1 MGLSAEDEGDGDLG
15 LQGMSIDEGSPP
27 PPQPTAK
34 MKNISSN
41 TDIKSTKK
49 PYNPRMSISSVQSSS
64 SIYHSADEQTPN
76 ETEKGVDGFNL
87 PNFAD
92 SETPE
97 TPRMKQNPPRSENKK
112 SNFSSNAANSTPPL
126 STTQLTPKINGS
138 NFTPVTPTMESYET
152 TPTSKGKGK
161 ARERRSSGSLTKSKD
176 KEERKLQKKLSK
188 LHNEIAGPV
197 AERPMA
203 GSAQG
208 PLIAPRRAS
217 AVISKRLSKESG
229 SRSSSQRASTSSG
242 SIGNNISP
250 NKDSSPLPSPI
261 DNQYSQSNTFSST
274 RPAQISRNS
283 SGSNS
288 KIRIGLGIASS
299 EAKTRS
305 GSHPPATSVGNLSSP
320 NNRTGAIS
328 APHSKNRFFDG
339 LSNSDLDESAVQ
351 RWVLSVG
358 CVNFDLEKGPDLEF
372 LYPSLGISREE
383 RDNIAFSSFPDT
395 SIFDDGHAVFSWR
408 VREVP
413 LDSSNSEAPVIG
425 TPLSSKI
432 FDDRSHS
439 QKENTSNHQAST
451 SSASTDVPTHSTWPH
466 KSSPALGARRL
477 FGRGLIRRSNSGD
490 HANENTT
497 NGHEHSASAYEPLTT
512 SPTLSDHLESKSNH
526 LPVPKRQDSTAST
539 PSNASVDHHAVLEH
553 AQNILRTSSPAAK
566 FAEQDDSI
574 VTPITGQKRSASTS
588 SNYIH
593 GYCFFRQKRDAT
605 IRRGYFQKSVV
616 ILSHLPYVS
625 FFSELVRRLGPL
637 FFETGMPI
645 LEAFCHDVQNWEP
658 PEPGAK
664 LHLPLLGSVI
674 SVELPYYSFSQSTP
688 LPDAQRA
695 LTQRVL
701 SPTGGPKVSIA
712 DRRMLRKTDG
722 SREDAPILA
731 SIPSTSLFEV
741 FQELIGD
748 LWLMWECLLLAEPI
762 LVVAPD
768 PTACSEAVWHM
779 LDLIKPIPY
788 AGDFRPFFTIHDF
801 DFRTL
806 VTKNKPAAGTIIGVT
821 NPFMLQACKH
831 WPHVLKVGRSA
842 FPKANTQNKKPMES
856 NLTPSQSSTN
866 FLSSSS
872 QGGPLKSSG
881 AVAGGNSAGG
891 GGPEHT
897 PGLISKRK
905 RRVSKDRALIKQL
918 VEAAEGRGC
927 SAEVANELLRKY
939 FTDLTER
946 FLAPLNRF
954 ISSLIPAEFD
964 LSSPYETP
972 KIRPFNTTA
981 FLSSL
986 KTHGTPLQLKSK
998 NLPTGP
1004 AVRQSLYVDFLQCPN
1019 FSLWLH
1025 MRIRQSQEEQYM
1037 RKLRALGS
1045 GNVTSFVNAKGEMES
1060 VELYARLQVEIK
1072 GINDRL
1078 LAGRKERELEPNSRW
1093 KCSSNTNG
1101 NLNAKKSAIEPSDDI
1116 ANHNLGNSVPGSSSP
1131 QATQNEGQF
1140 SSVFRGSQAI
1150 EPLTKLANLPSTSA
1164 SAAWI
1169 RQTIGE
1175 PGWQRSFT
1183 HGERTLLTHK
1193 AGLIDQLQKL
1203 LTTLPQDLRQSLR
1216 LKEQQSHREGAT
1228 I

>member
-1 MGLSAEDEGDGDLG
+1 MNKIAKTLGIGAEDEGDGDLG
-15 LQGMSIDEGSPP
+15 LQGMTLDDTSSPP
-27 PPQPTAK
+27 QQSVAK
-34 MKNISSN
+34 MQSISS
-41 TDIKSTKK
+41 TETKPAKK
-49 PYNPRMSISSVQSSS
+49 PYNPRISISSVQSTA
-64 SIYHSADEQTPN
+64 SIYHSADEETPN
-76 ETEKGVDGFNL
+76 QIDKNGFNFPETIKASPQSL
-87 PNFAD
+87 PE
-92 SETPE
+92 SPE
-97 TPRMKQNPPRSENKK
+97 TPRMKQNSRSENTE
-112 SNFSSNAANSTPPL
+112 SFANSTSPL
-126 STTQLTPKINGS
+126 STPQSTPKLNGS
-138 NFTPVTPTMESYET
+138 NSDPVTPT
-152 TPTSKGKGK
+152 KKDKGK
-161 ARERRSSGSLTKSKD
+161 AKARRSSGSLSKSKD

-217 AVISKRLSKESG
+217 VVISKRLSRESS
-229 SRSSSQRASTSSG
+229 SRSNSKRASISS
-242 SIGNNISP
+242 SVGNAFSP
-250 NKDSSPLPSPI
+250 NKDTSPLPSPTEK
-261 DNQYSQSNTFSST
+261 QTGTSSIT
-274 RPAQISRNS
+274 RPSHISRNS
-283 SGSNS
+283 SGSNGNT
-288 KIRIGLGIASS
+288 RTGLGIASS
-299 EAKTRS
+299 DAKIRS
-305 GSHPPATSVGNLSSP
+305 GSHPPATNIG
-320 NNRTGAIS
+320 S
-328 APHSKNRFFDG
+328 APSTSSRLGATSAPPLKNRFSDG
-339 LSNSDLDESAVQ
+339 SSHSTLDEFAVQ

-413 LDSSNSEAPVIG
+413 LDSSNSEAPIIG
-425 TPLSSKI
+425 TPLSSKAI
-432 FDDRSHS
+432 DDNRHS
-439 QKENTSNHQAST
+439 QKEHSSNHQAST
-451 SSASTDVPTHSTWPH
+451 STASTDIPTHSTLLH
-466 KSSPALGARRL
+466 KSSPGSGARRL

-490 HANENTT
+490 HANESTSHD
-497 NGHEHSASAYEPLTT
+497 HEQSTSAYEPLTT
-512 SPTLSDHLESKSNH
+512 SPTLPELPEGVSNH

-539 PSNASVDHHAVLEH
+539 PSNASVDHQAALEH
-553 AQNILRTSSPAAK
+553 AQNIMRVASPAAPN
-566 FAEQDDSI
+566 AEQGGTI
-574 VTPITGQKRSASTS
+574 VSPTNGQKRSASTS

-664 LHLPLLGSVI
+664 LHLPFLGSVI

-688 LPDAQRA
+688 LPEAQRA

-748 LWLMWECLLLAEPI
+748 LWLMWECLLLAEPM

-842 FPKANTQNKKPMES
+842 LPKASSQNKKPTES
-856 NLTPSQSSTN
+856 TLTPSQSSTN
-866 FLSSSS
+866 FLSSSF
-872 QGGPLKSSG
+872 QGGTTKSTG

-905 RRVSKDRALIKQL
+905 RRISKDRALIKQL

-946 FLAPLNRF
+946 FLAPLNRYV
-954 ISSLIPAEFD
+954 SSLIPAEFD

-1037 RKLRALGS
+1037 RKLRALES
-1045 GNVTSFVNAKGEMES
+1045 GNVASFANARGEMES

-1093 KCSSNTNG
+1093 KCSPKLTGSSDEEV
-1101 NLNAKKSAIEPSDDI
+1101 KKTSTAALAIEPSDDI
-1116 ANHNLGNSVPGSSSP
+1116 ANHNLGHSVPGSSP
-1131 QATQNEGQF
+1131 QI
-1140 SSVFRGSQAI
+1140 SSSSIFRGSQAI
-1150 EPLTKLANLPSTSA
+1150 EPLSKLANLPSTSA

-1175 PGWQRSFT
+1175 PGWQKSFT

-1193 AGLIDQLQKL
+1193 AGLIDQVQRL
-1203 LTTLPQDLRQSLR
+1203 LSTLPEDLRQSLR
-1216 LKEQQSHREGAT
+1216 LKEQQRQQQEGVRF
-1228 I
+1228 

>member
-1 MGLSAEDEGDGDLG
+1 M
-15 LQGMSIDEGSPP
+15 
-27 PPQPTAK
+27 
-34 MKNISSN
+34 
-41 TDIKSTKK
+41 
-49 PYNPRMSISSVQSSS
+49 
-64 SIYHSADEQTPN
+64 
-76 ETEKGVDGFNL
+76 
-87 PNFAD
+87 
-92 SETPE
+92 
-97 TPRMKQNPPRSENKK
+97 
-112 SNFSSNAANSTPPL
+112 
-126 STTQLTPKINGS
+126 
-138 NFTPVTPTMESYET
+138 
-152 TPTSKGKGK
+152 
-161 ARERRSSGSLTKSKD
+161 
-176 KEERKLQKKLSK
+176 
-188 LHNEIAGPV
+188 
-197 AERPMA
+197 
-203 GSAQG
+203 
-208 PLIAPRRAS
+208 
-217 AVISKRLSKESG
+217 
-229 SRSSSQRASTSSG
+229 
-242 SIGNNISP
+242 
-250 NKDSSPLPSPI
+250 SPLPSPT
-261 DNQYSQSNTFSST
+261 STSPFT
-274 RPAQISRNS
+274 RPTHISRNS

-288 KIRIGLGIASS
+288 KIRAGLGIASS
-299 EAKTRS
+299 DAKVRS
-305 GSHPPATSVGNLSSP
+305 GSHPPSSNTGSKLDIAPSTS
-320 NNRTGAIS
+320 NRLGVTS
-328 APHSKNRFFDG
+328 APPTKNRFSDG
-339 LSNSDLDESAVQ
+339 LSNPSLDEFAVQ

-413 LDSSNSEAPVIG
+413 LDSSNSEAPIIG
-425 TPLSSKI
+425 TPL
-432 FDDRSHS
+432 
-439 QKENTSNHQAST
+439 
-451 SSASTDVPTHSTWPH
+451 
-466 KSSPALGARRL
+466 
-477 FGRGLIRRSNSGD
+477 
-490 HANENTT
+490 
-497 NGHEHSASAYEPLTT
+497 
-512 SPTLSDHLESKSNH
+512 PTLPELPENLSGH
-526 LPVPKRQDSTAST
+526 LPVPHRQDSTAST
-539 PSNASVDHHAVLEH
+539 PSNASVDHQAALEH
-553 AQNILRTSSPAAK
+553 AQNILRVASPGAQNT
-566 FAEQDDSI
+566 EQDGAI
-574 VTPITGQKRSASTS
+574 VSPNNGQKRSASTS
-588 SNYIH
+588 GNYIH

-664 LHLPLLGSVI
+664 LHLPFLGSVI

-695 LTQRVL
+695 LTQR
-701 SPTGGPKVSIA
+701 
-712 DRRMLRKTDG
+712 TDG

-748 LWLMWECLLLAEPI
+748 LWLMWECLLLAEPM

-831 WPHVLKVGRSA
+831 WPHVLKVGR
-842 FPKANTQNKKPMES
+842 T
-856 NLTPSQSSTN
+856 
-866 FLSSSS
+866 
-872 QGGPLKSSG
+872 
-881 AVAGGNSAGG
+881 GGNSAGG

-905 RRVSKDRALIKQL
+905 RRISKDRALIKQL
-918 VEAAEGRGC
+918 VEAAEGKGC

-946 FLAPLNRF
+946 FLAPLNRYV
-954 ISSLIPAEFD
+954 SSLIPAEFD

-1037 RKLRALGS
+1037 RKLRALES
-1045 GNVTSFVNAKGEMES
+1045 GNVASFANARGEMES

-1093 KCSSNTNG
+1093 KCSPNMSG
-1101 NLNAKKSAIEPSDDI
+1101 
-1116 ANHNLGNSVPGSSSP
+1116 
-1131 QATQNEGQF
+1131 
-1140 SSVFRGSQAI
+1140 R
-1150 EPLTKLANLPSTSA
+1150 
-1164 SAAWI
+1164 
-1169 RQTIGE
+1169 
-1175 PGWQRSFT
+1175 WQKSFT

-1193 AGLIDQLQKL
+1193 AGLIDQVQRL
-1203 LTTLPQDLRQSLR
+1203 LTTLPEDLRQSLR
-1216 LKEQQSHREGAT
+1216 LKEQQRQREGVRF
-1228 I
+1228 